1 MHTPSV
7 DSNAGTYKANK
18 PRGCGQG
25 LSHTFPSG
33 NLAKNSSVLLVCPR
47 TNSGGSDTT
56 LILFLLYSAAI
67 RIL

>member
-1 MHTPSV
+1 MQVPTKQINSV
-7 DSNAGTYKANK
+7 GEDKE
-18 PRGCGQG
+18 R
-25 LSHTFPSG
+25 TFPSG

-67 RIL
+67 KIL